1 MSHVSNLCKAF
12 STKVKKLHNMHLMS
26 HGTLKTIYFHDGIL
40 PFALYAII
48 IWGSSSNLSV
58 LNDIHY
64 CTARYIMKIKKSV
77 LKDQVLHTPTGIQ
90 WNTTT
95 KNV

>member
-1 MSHVSNLCKAF
+1 MYQIHAKHSQQKR
-12 STKVKKLHNMHLMS
+12 KKLHNMRLMS
-26 HGTLKTIYFHDGIL
+26 QGTLKTIYFHGIL